1 MRAVRRLCLTF
12 VCCWAVGAGAA
23 LAAPQ
28 YAISARLLPAG
39 GTLDASAR
47 IVLPAGEAVALRMD
61 GAHRIESVQ
70 LDGRPLNAARDGGQW
85 RIELAAAARERRLDL
100 RWQIR
105 ARAPDANARHRD
117 TLTAFAPQIGEAG
130 SFLPAGG
137 AWYPLPYDGAGPLLH
152 RYALTVDLPATQR
165 ALAPGDL
172 TLDTVRDGWRS
183 QRFEARQ
190 DGEGADLMAGPWQQ
204 TTRALRA
211 RDGRTLTLVTLFHPE
226 LAAEAE
232 GYLDATAQALTQFE
246 ARFGDYPYSRFSI
259 ASSPTPTGFGMAGLT
274 YLGIDVLRLPF
285 IRHTSLP
292 HEIAH
297 NWWGNGVYLAPDS
310 GNWSEGLTT
319 FVADYAQREAQG
331 DDAARTLRLDWL
343 RGLSALAPA
352 AHDSLAGFGG
362 RTHDASQAIGY
373 HKSALLFLML
383 RDTLGAATFDRALRT
398 FWTTH
403 RHRRAGWNDLRAA
416 FEQASGRDLRR
427 FFAEWVDGRGLAEP
441 RLDGITP
448 GADSVTLTLAQ
459 PAPPHAPALP
469 LHLRDPDSGALRVET
484 LVVDR
489 PQQSV
494 TVPLKGCAELALDP
508 DFRTARRLRPG
519 EAPPILRE
527 ATLDGTLALTVLD
540 GGDARFSAA
549 ADALVGDWL
558 DAPPPRLAA
567 DVAPG
572 RSARMVIGRS
582 ADIDRWLSRHGLP
595 ARPRDGDV
603 VAWAARSAA
612 GGTLALVAA
621 RDADVLT
628 AARRALPHYGQQG
641 WVVIDGG
648 RASAR
653 GQWPAKTQ
661 WTRACPLG

>member
-1 MRAVRRLCLTF
+1 MRALHRLAVACTL
-12 VCCWAVGAGAA
+12 CCGSA
-23 LAAPQ
+23 LAAPH
-28 YAISARLLPAG
+28 YTITARLAPAS
-39 GTLDASAR
+39 GTLDAAAR
-47 IVLPAGEAVALRMD
+47 IVLPAGETVALRMD
-61 GAHRIESVQ
+61 GAHRIESMQ
-70 LDGRPLNAARDGGQW
+70 LDGRPLSAARDGGQW
-85 RIELAAAARERRLDL
+85 RIELAAATRDRQLEL

-105 ARAPDANARHRD
+105 AQAPDSAARHRD

-137 AWYPLPYDGAGPLLH
+137 AWYPLPYDSAGPLLH

-165 ALAPGDL
+165 ALAAGDL
-172 TLDTVRDGWRS
+172 TQDTLRDGRRS

-232 GYLDATAQALTQFE
+232 GYLDAAAQALTQFE

-297 NWWGNGVYLAPDS
+297 NWWGNGVHLAPDS

-373 HKSALLFLML
+373 HKAALLFLML
-383 RDTLGAATFDRALRT
+383 RDTLGSATFDRALRT
-398 FWTTH
+398 FWSTH
-403 RHRRAGWNDLRAA
+403 RHRRAGWDDLRRA

-427 FFAEWVDGRGLAEP
+427 FFAEWVEGRGLAEP
-441 RLDGITP
+441 RLDAVRP

-459 PAPPHAPALP
+459 PAPPHLPGLP
-469 LHLRDPDSGALRVET
+469 LHLRDPDSGALRIET
-484 LVVDR
+484 LTVDR
-489 PQQSV
+489 PQQSF
-494 TVPLKGCAELALDP
+494 TLPLKGCAELAVDP

-540 GGDARFSAA
+540 GGDARVSAA

-558 DAPPPRLAA
+558 DTPPPRLAA

-572 RSARMVIGRS
+572 RTARMVIGRS
-582 ADIDRWLSRHGLP
+582 ADLDRWLARHGLP

-603 VAWAARSAA
+603 VAWAVRSAA

-621 RDADVLT
+621 RDADALT
-628 AARRALPHYGQQG
+628 GARRALPHYGQQG

-653 GQWPAKTQ
+653 GQWPAQTQ
-661 WTRACPLG
+661 WTRVCALSAR

>member
-1 MRAVRRLCLTF
+1 MRALHRLAVACTL
-12 VCCWAVGAGAA
+12 CCGSA
-23 LAAPQ
+23 LAAPH
-28 YAISARLLPAG
+28 YTITARLAPASG
-39 GTLDASAR
+39 MLDAAAR
-47 IVLPAGEAVALRMD
+47 IVLPAGETVALRMD
-61 GAHRIESVQ
+61 DAHRIESMQ
-70 LDGRPLNAARDGGQW
+70 LDGRPLSAARDGGQW
-85 RIELAAAARERRLDL
+85 RIELAAATRERQLEL

-105 ARAPDANARHRD
+105 AQAPDSAARHRD

-137 AWYPLPYDGAGPLLH
+137 AWYPLPHDSAGPLLH
-152 RYALTVDLPATQR
+152 RYALNVDLPATQR

-172 TLDTVRDGWRS
+172 TQDTVRDGRRS
-183 QRFEARQ
+183 QRFEARR

-232 GYLDATAQALTQFE
+232 GYLDAAAQALTQFE
-246 ARFGDYPYSRFSI
+246 TRFGDYPYSRFSI

-297 NWWGNGVYLAPDS
+297 NWWGNGVHLAPDS

-352 AHDSLAGFGG
+352 AHDSLADFGG

-373 HKSALLFLML
+373 HKAALVFLML
-383 RDTLGAATFDRALRT
+383 RDTLGSATFDRALRT
-398 FWTTH
+398 FWSTH
-403 RHRRAGWNDLRAA
+403 RHRRAGWDDLRLA

-427 FFAEWVDGRGLAEP
+427 FFAEWVEGRGLAEP
-441 RLDGITP
+441 RLDAVRP

-459 PAPPHAPALP
+459 PAPPHLPGLP
-469 LHLRDPDSGALRVET
+469 LHLRDPDSGALRIET
-484 LVVDR
+484 LTVDR
-489 PQQSV
+489 PQQSF
-494 TVPLKGCAELALDP
+494 TLPLKGCAELAIDP
-508 DFRTARRLRPG
+508 DFRTGRRLRPG

-540 GGDARFSAA
+540 GGDARVGAA

-558 DAPPPRLAA
+558 DTPPPRLAA
-567 DVAPG
+567 DAAPG
-572 RSARMVIGRS
+572 RTARMVIGRS
-582 ADIDRWLSRHGLP
+582 ADLDRWLARHGLP

-603 VAWAARSAA
+603 VAWAVRSAA

-621 RDADVLT
+621 RDADALT
-628 AARRALPHYGQQG
+628 GARRALPHYGQQG

-653 GQWPAKTQ
+653 GQWPAQTQ
-661 WTRACPLG
+661 WTRVCALSAR

>member
-1 MRAVRRLCLTF
+1 MRALHRL
-12 VCCWAVGAGAA
+12 AGAWALCCGSA
-23 LAAPQ
+23 LAAPH
-28 YAISARLLPAG
+28 YAITARLAPAG

-61 GAHRIESVQ
+61 GAHRIESMQ
-70 LDGRPLNAARDGGQW
+70 LDGRPLAAARDGGQW
-85 RIELAAAARERRLDL
+85 RIDLAAAPRERQLEL

-105 ARAPDANARHRD
+105 AQAPDSAARHRD
-117 TLTAFAPQIGEAG
+117 TLTALAPQIGEAG

-137 AWYPLPYDGAGPLLH
+137 AWYPLPYDSAGPLLH

-172 TLDTVRDGWRS
+172 TQDTVRDGRRS
-183 QRFEARQ
+183 QRFEAPQ

-211 RDGRTLTLVTLFHPE
+211 RDGRTLTLATLFHPE

-232 GYLDATAQALTQFE
+232 GYLDAAAQALTQFE

-297 NWWGNGVYLAPDS
+297 NWWGNGVHLAPDS

-352 AHDSLAGFGG
+352 AHDSLAEFGG

-373 HKSALLFLML
+373 HKAALVFVML

-398 FWTTH
+398 FWSTH
-403 RHRRAGWNDLRAA
+403 RHRRAGWNDLRLA

-441 RLDGITP
+441 RLDAVTP
-448 GADSVTLTLAQ
+448 GADSVALTLAQ
-459 PAPPHAPALP
+459 PAPPYLPALP
-469 LHLRDPDSGALRVET
+469 LHLRAPDSGALRIET
-484 LVVDR
+484 LTVER
-489 PQQSV
+489 PQQSF
-494 TVPLKGCAELALDP
+494 TLPLTGCAELALDP
-508 DFRTARRLRPG
+508 DFRTARRLRRG

-527 ATLDGTLALTVLD
+527 ATLDATLALTVLD
-540 GGDARFSAA
+540 GGDARLGAA
-549 ADALVGDWL
+549 ADALVEDWL

-582 ADIDRWLSRHGLP
+582 ADIDRWLARHGLP

-603 VAWAARSAA
+603 VAWAVRSAT

-621 RDADVLT
+621 RDAEAL
-628 AARRALPHYGQQG
+628 ASARRALPHYGQQG
-641 WVVIDGG
+641 WVVIKDG

-653 GQWPAKTQ
+653 GQWPAQTQ
-661 WTRACPLG
+661 WTRVCALSAR

>member
-1 MRAVRRLCLTF
+1 MRALHRLAIACAL
-12 VCCWAVGAGAA
+12 CCGSA

-28 YAISARLLPAG
+28 YAITARLAPAG
-39 GTLDASAR
+39 GTLDAAAR

-61 GAHRIESVQ
+61 GAHRIESMQ
-70 LDGRPLNAARDGGQW
+70 LDGRPLSAVRDGGLW
-85 RIELAAAARERRLDL
+85 RIDLAAAPRERQLEL

-105 ARAPDANARHRD
+105 AQAPDGGARHRD

-137 AWYPLPYDGAGPLLH
+137 AWYPLPYDSAGPLLH
-152 RYALTVDLPATQR
+152 RYALTIDLPATQR

-172 TLDTVRDGWRS
+172 TQDTVRDGRRS
-183 QRFEARQ
+183 QRFDARQ

-204 TTRALRA
+204 TTRTLRA
-211 RDGRTLTLVTLFHPE
+211 RDGRTLTLATLFHPE
-226 LAAEAE
+226 LAGEAE
-232 GYLDATAQALTQFE
+232 GYLDAAAQALTQFE

-297 NWWGNGVYLAPDS
+297 NWWGNGVHLAPGS

-343 RGLSALAPA
+343 RGLSALAPP
-352 AHDSLAGFGG
+352 AHDSLADFGG

-373 HKSALLFLML
+373 HKAALVFLML
-383 RDTLGAATFDRALRT
+383 RDTLGSAAFDRALRT
-398 FWTTH
+398 FWSTH
-403 RHRRAGWNDLRAA
+403 RHRRAGWDDLRRA

-441 RLDGITP
+441 RLDAVRP
-448 GADSVTLTLAQ
+448 GADSMTLTLVQ
-459 PAPPHAPALP
+459 PAPPYPPGLP
-469 LHLRDPDSGALRVET
+469 LHLRDPDSGALRIET
-484 LVVDR
+484 LTVER
-489 PQQSV
+489 PQQSF
-494 TVPLKGCAELALDP
+494 TLPLKSCAELAVDP

-540 GGDARFSAA
+540 DGDARLDAA
-549 ADALVGDWL
+549 ADALVGGWL
-558 DAPPPRLAA
+558 DTPPQRLAA
-567 DVAPG
+567 DIAPG
-572 RSARMVIGRS
+572 RTARMVIGRS
-582 ADIDRWLSRHGLP
+582 ADLDRWLARHGLP

-603 VAWAARSAA
+603 VAWAVRSAA

-621 RDADVLT
+621 RDADALT

-641 WVVIDGG
+641 WVVIKDG

-653 GQWPAKTQ
+653 GQWPAQTQ
-661 WTRACPLG
+661 WTRVCPLSAR

>member
-1 MRAVRRLCLTF
+1 MRALHRLAVACTL
-12 VCCWAVGAGAA
+12 CCGSA

-28 YAISARLLPAG
+28 YAISARLTPAG
-39 GTLDASAR
+39 GTLDAAAR

-61 GAHRIESVQ
+61 GAHRIESLQ
-70 LDGRPLNAARDGGQW
+70 LDGRPLSAARDGGQW
-85 RIELAAAARERRLDL
+85 RIDLAAAARERQLEL

-105 ARAPDANARHRD
+105 AQVPDTASRHRD

-152 RYALTVDLPATQR
+152 RYALTVELPATQR
-165 ALAPGDL
+165 ARAPGDL
-172 TLDTVRDGWRS
+172 TRDTVRDGLRS

-204 TTRALRA
+204 TTRTLRA
-211 RDGRTLTLVTLFHPE
+211 RDGRTLTLATLFHPE

-232 GYLDATAQALTQFE
+232 GYLDAAAQTLTQFE

-259 ASSPTPTGFGMAGLT
+259 ASSPTPTGFGMAGVT

-297 NWWGNGVYLAPDS
+297 NWWGNGVHLALDS

-319 FVADYAQREAQG
+319 FVADYAQRESRG

-352 AHDSLAGFGG
+352 AHDSLAKFGG

-373 HKSALLFLML
+373 HKAALLFLML
-383 RDTLGAATFDRALRT
+383 RDTLGSATFDRALRT
-398 FWTTH
+398 FWTAH
-403 RHRRAGWNDLRAA
+403 RHRRAGWDDLRRA
-416 FEQASGRDLRR
+416 FEQTSGRDLRR

-441 RLDGITP
+441 RLDAVRP
-448 GADSVTLTLAQ
+448 GTDSITLTLAQ
-459 PAPPHAPALP
+459 PAPPYVPALP
-469 LHLRDPDSGALRVET
+469 LHLRDPDSGARRVET
-484 LVVDR
+484 LALDR
-489 PQQSV
+489 PQQSF
-494 TVPLKGCAELALDP
+494 TLPLKGCAELAVDP

-558 DAPPPRLAA
+558 DTPPPRLAA

-582 ADIDRWLSRHGLP
+582 ADIDRWLVRHGLP

-621 RDADVLT
+621 RNADALT

-641 WVVIDGG
+641 WVIIDGG

-653 GQWPAKTQ
+653 GQWPAQTQ
-661 WTRACPLG
+661 WTPVCALSAR